1 MSKHITIA
9 GTSLTEFHIIVRSS
23 VQTELEAGSI
33 LTKELHRTIGIA
45 LPVCIKAERTD
56 RLILFT
62 PLPDMSKEGVTVAV
76 RDGNLYLW
84 SERKL
89 TDALYYFLT
98 KWVGW
103 RYLHEDISILKD
115 GDVDLSEGF
124 TDHFVPPFEYRQLD
138 WICAQDP
145 EWMRAN
151 HVNYRGQK
159 WIGFVHT
166 LAGLSE
172 RGDQTTQPCLSDPEV
187 LATVKKNVRKIL
199 SANPDCKILSV
210 SQNDN
215 MNPCKCPKCLAT
227 DEEEG
232 SPAGTLLRF
241 VNAVADD
248 IREDYPDVSIETL
261 AYQYTRKAP
270 KITRPRDNVII
281 RLCSIE
287 CCFSHDLGDASCE
300 VNGAFIHDITEW
312 SKICRR
318 LYIWDYVTDFS
329 YYIPPFP
336 NFRVLRSN
344 MEFFARHNV
353 VGMYP
358 EGNYQSNSGEFAELR
373 AYLLA
378 QCMWNPYMTEE
389 AYQEAIDD
397 FCIGY
402 YGAGGVYVKKFLDFV
417 CEASSGRHFNIWTPP
432 FGIVPEEVYRTHFT
446 TIENWWNAAEAA
458 AENDTYLKRITK
470 SRLQWTYVKLMLNPD
485 PVEGEA
491 FFRTVESLGI
501 RWNEWRN
508 FKADPDFSLSPT
520 EWT

>member
-1 MSKHITIA
+1 MTKRIQIA
-9 GTSLTEFHIIVRSS
+9 GASLAEFQIIVRSN
-23 VQTELEAGSI
+23 THADLEAGA
-33 LTKELHRTIGIA
+33 LLQKELKKTIGVT
-45 LPVCIKAERTD
+45 LPVCIKAERNQK
-56 RLILFT
+56 LILFT
-62 PLPDMSKEGVTVAV
+62 ATRDASRDGITIAV
-76 RDGNLYLW
+76 RNGNLHLH
-84 SERKL
+84 SSGKL
-89 TDALYYFLT
+89 TDALYHFLT
-98 KWVGW
+98 KWIGW
-103 RYLHEDISILKD
+103 RYLYADTAILKD
-115 GDVDLSEGF
+115 GDVELPEGF

-145 EWMRAN
+145 DWMRAN
-151 HVNYRGQK
+151 HVNYRDNK

-166 LAGLSE
+166 LASLSE

-199 SANPDCKILSV
+199 AKDPDCKIISV

-227 DEEEG
+227 DAEEG

-248 IREDYPDVSIETL
+248 IREAYPHVAIETL

-270 KITRPRDNVII
+270 SITRPRDNVIV

-300 VNGAFIHDITEW
+300 VNSAFVHDITEW
-312 SKICRR
+312 SKICNR
-318 LYIWDYVTDFS
+318 LYIWDYVTDFP

-344 MEFFARHNV
+344 MEFFARHHV

-373 AYLLA
+373 SYLLA

-389 AYQEAIDD
+389 EYASAIDD
-397 FCIGY
+397 FCTGY
-402 YGAGGVYVKKFLDFV
+402 YGAGGVYVQKFLNFV
-417 CEASSGRHFNIWTPP
+417 CDATRGRHFNIWAPP
-432 FGIVPEEVYRTHFT
+432 FAIIPEDVYREHFS
-446 TIENWWNAAEAA
+446 TIEEWWNAAESA
-458 AENDTYLKRITK
+458 AENALYLERIKK
-470 SRLQWTYVKLMLNPD
+470 SRLQWTYVKLMLSPN

-508 FKADPDFSLSPT
+508 FTGDPDFTLSPVD
-520 EWT
+520 WK

>member
-1 MSKHITIA
+1 MTKRIQIA
-9 GTSLTEFHIIVRSS
+9 GISLAEFQIIVRSS
-23 VQTELEAGSI
+23 THAELEAGT
-33 LTKELHRTIGIA
+33 LLQKELRQTIGTT
-45 LPVCIKAERTD
+45 LPVCIQAERTE
-56 RLILFT
+56 RLIVFSPT
-62 PLPDMSKEGVTVAV
+62 PDMPQSGLTIAV
-76 RDGNLYLW
+76 RNGNLHLW
-84 SERKL
+84 SDGKL
-89 TDALYYFLT
+89 TDVLYQFLT

-103 RYLHEDISILKD
+103 RYLHVDAAILKE
-115 GDVDLSEGF
+115 GDVDLPEGF

-151 HVNYRGQK
+151 HVNYRDNK

-172 RGDQTTQPCLSDPEV
+172 YGDQTTQPCLSDPAI

-199 SANPDCKILSV
+199 AAHPDCRILSV

-215 MNPCKCPKCLAT
+215 MHPCTCPKCLAA
-227 DEEEG
+227 DAEEG

-248 IREDYPDVSIETL
+248 IREDYPHVAIETL

-270 KITRPRDNVII
+270 AITRPRDNVIV

-287 CCFSHDLGDASCE
+287 CCFSHDLGDPSCA

-312 SKICRR
+312 SKICNR

-344 MEFFARHNV
+344 MEFFAQHHV

-358 EGNYQSNSGEFAELR
+358 EGNYQSNSGEFGELR

-389 AYQEAIDD
+389 EYQAAIDD
-397 FCIGY
+397 FCTGY

-417 CEASSGRHFNIWTPP
+417 CDATRGRHFNIWAPP
-432 FGIVPEEVYRTHFT
+432 FAIIPEEVYREHFAA
-446 TIENWWNAAEAA
+446 IEGWWNAAETV
-458 AENDTYLKRITK
+458 AENDRYLERIRK
-470 SRLQWTYVKLMLNPD
+470 SRLQWTYVKLMLYPD
-485 PVEGEA
+485 PVEGEV

-508 FKADPDFSLSPT
+508 FTADPDFTLSPVD
-520 EWT
+520 WK

>member
-1 MSKHITIA
+1 MTKRIQIA
-9 GTSLTEFHIIVRSS
+9 GISLAEFQIIVRSS
-23 VQTELEAGSI
+23 THAELEAGT
-33 LTKELHRTIGIA
+33 LLQKELRQTIGTT
-45 LPVCIKAERTD
+45 LPVCIQAERSE
-56 RLILFT
+56 RLIVFSPT
-62 PLPDMSKEGVTVAV
+62 PDMPQSGLTIAV
-76 RDGNLYLW
+76 RNGNLHLW
-84 SERKL
+84 SDGKL
-89 TDALYYFLT
+89 TDVLYQFLT

-103 RYLHEDISILKD
+103 RYLHVDAAILKE
-115 GDVDLSEGF
+115 GDVDLPEGF

-151 HVNYRGQK
+151 HVNYRDNK

-172 RGDQTTQPCLSDPEV
+172 YGDQTTQPCLSDPAI

-199 SANPDCKILSV
+199 AAHPDCRILSV

-215 MNPCKCPKCLAT
+215 MHPCTCPKCLAA
-227 DEEEG
+227 DAEEG

-248 IREDYPDVSIETL
+248 IREDYPHVAIETL

-270 KITRPRDNVII
+270 AITRPRDNVIV

-287 CCFSHDLGDASCE
+287 CCFSHDLGDPSCA

-312 SKICRR
+312 SKICNR

-344 MEFFARHNV
+344 MEFFARHHV

-358 EGNYQSNSGEFAELR
+358 EGNYQSNSGEFGELR

-389 AYQEAIDD
+389 EYKAAIDD
-397 FCIGY
+397 FCAGY

-417 CEASSGRHFNIWTPP
+417 CDATWGRHFNIWAPP
-432 FGIVPEEVYRTHFT
+432 FAIIPEEVYREHFAA
-446 TIENWWNAAEAA
+446 IEGWWNAAEAA
-458 AENDTYLKRITK
+458 AENDRYLERIRK
-470 SRLQWTYVKLMLNPD
+470 SRLQWTYVKLMLYPD
-485 PVEGEA
+485 PVEGEV

-508 FKADPDFSLSPT
+508 FTADPDFALSPVD
-520 EWT
+520 WK

>member
-1 MSKHITIA
+1 MTKRIQIA
-9 GTSLTEFHIIVRSS
+9 GISLAEFQIIVRSS
-23 VQTELEAGSI
+23 THAELEAGT
-33 LTKELHRTIGIA
+33 LLQKELRQTIGTT
-45 LPVCIKAERTD
+45 LPVCIQAERTE
-56 RLILFT
+56 RLIVFS
-62 PLPDMSKEGVTVAV
+62 PAPDMPQSGLTIAV
-76 RDGNLYLW
+76 RNGNLHLW
-84 SERKL
+84 SDGKL
-89 TDALYYFLT
+89 TDVLYQFLT

-103 RYLHEDISILKD
+103 RYLHVDAAILKE
-115 GDVDLSEGF
+115 GDVDLPEGF

-151 HVNYRGQK
+151 HVNYRDNK

-172 RGDQTTQPCLSDPEV
+172 YGDQTTQPCLSDPAI

-199 SANPDCKILSV
+199 AAHPDCRILSV

-215 MNPCKCPKCLAT
+215 MHPCTCPKCLAA
-227 DEEEG
+227 DAEEG

-248 IREDYPDVSIETL
+248 IREDYPHVAIETL

-270 KITRPRDNVII
+270 AITRPRDNVIV

-287 CCFSHDLGDASCE
+287 CCFSHDLGDPSCA

-312 SKICRR
+312 SKICNR

-344 MEFFARHNV
+344 MEFFAQHHV

-358 EGNYQSNSGEFAELR
+358 EGNYQSNSGEFGELR

-389 AYQEAIDD
+389 EYQAAIDD
-397 FCIGY
+397 FCTGY

-417 CEASSGRHFNIWTPP
+417 CDATRGRHFNIWAPP
-432 FGIVPEEVYRTHFT
+432 FAIIPEEVYREHFAA
-446 TIENWWNAAEAA
+446 IEGWWNAAETV
-458 AENDTYLKRITK
+458 AENDRYLERIRK
-470 SRLQWTYVKLMLNPD
+470 SRLQWTYVKLMLYPD
-485 PVEGEA
+485 PVEGEV

-508 FKADPDFSLSPT
+508 FTADPDFALSPVD
-520 EWT
+520 WK

>member
-1 MSKHITIA
+1 MTKHIHVA
-9 GTSLTEFHIIVRSS
+9 GASLAEFQIIVRSNS
-23 VQTELEAGSI
+23 HVDLEAGT
-33 LTKELHRTIGIA
+33 LLQKELKKTIGST
-45 LPVCIKAERTD
+45 LPVCIRAVRNQK
-56 RLILFT
+56 LILFT
-62 PLPDMSKEGVTVAV
+62 PVPDSPQDGLTIAV

-84 SERKL
+84 SAVKL
-89 TDALYYFLT
+89 TDAVYQFLT
-98 KWVGW
+98 KWIGW
-103 RYLHEDISILKD
+103 RYLCADAAILHD
-115 GDVDLSEGF
+115 GDVNLPEGF
-124 TDHFVPPFEYRQLD
+124 SDHFVPPFEYRHID

-151 HVNYRGQK
+151 HVNHRDNK
-159 WIGFVHT
+159 WVGFVHT
-166 LAGLSE
+166 LARLSE

-199 SANPDCKILSV
+199 AEHPDCKILSV

-227 DEEEG
+227 DAEEG

-248 IREDYPDVSIETL
+248 IREDYPHVAVETL

-270 KITRPRDNVII
+270 AITRPHDNVIV

-300 VNGAFIHDITEW
+300 ANGAFIHDITEW
-312 SKICRR
+312 SKICNR

-344 MEFFARHNV
+344 MEFFARHHV

-378 QCMWNPYMTEE
+378 QCMWNPYMTEDE
-389 AYQEAIDD
+389 YQAAIDD
-397 FCIGY
+397 FCTGY
-402 YGAGGVYVKKFLDFV
+402 YGAGGVYVKKFLDFI
-417 CEASSGRHFNIWTPP
+417 CDASRDRHFNIWTPP
-432 FGIVPEEVYRTHFT
+432 FGIIPEEVYRTHFK
-446 TIENWWNAAEAA
+446 TIEDWWNAAEAA
-458 AENDTYLKRITK
+458 AENDRYLERITK
-470 SRLQWTYVKLMLNPD
+470 SRLQWTYVKLMLYPD

-491 FFRTVESLGI
+491 FFHTVESLGI

-508 FKADPDFSLSPT
+508 FNADPNFALSPVD
-520 EWT
+520 WK

>member
-1 MSKHITIA
+1 MTKRIQIA
-9 GTSLTEFHIIVRSS
+9 GISLAEFQIIVRSS
-23 VQTELEAGSI
+23 THAELEAGT
-33 LTKELHRTIGIA
+33 LLQKELRQTIGTT
-45 LPVCIKAERTD
+45 LPVCIQAERTE
-56 RLILFT
+56 RLIVFSPT
-62 PLPDMSKEGVTVAV
+62 PDMPQSGLTIAV
-76 RDGNLYLW
+76 RNGNLHLW
-84 SERKL
+84 SDGKL
-89 TDALYYFLT
+89 TDVLYQFLT

-103 RYLHEDISILKD
+103 RYLHVDAAILKE
-115 GDVDLSEGF
+115 GDVDLPEGF

-151 HVNYRGQK
+151 HVNYRDNK

-172 RGDQTTQPCLSDPEV
+172 YGDQTTQPCLSDPAI

-199 SANPDCKILSV
+199 AAHPDCRILSV

-215 MNPCKCPKCLAT
+215 MHPCTCPKCLAA
-227 DEEEG
+227 DAEEG

-248 IREDYPDVSIETL
+248 IREDYPHVAIETL

-270 KITRPRDNVII
+270 AITRPRDNVIV

-287 CCFSHDLGDASCE
+287 CCFSHDLGDPSCE

-312 SKICRR
+312 SKICNR

-344 MEFFARHNV
+344 MEFFAQHHV

-358 EGNYQSNSGEFAELR
+358 EGNYQSNSGEFGELR

-389 AYQEAIDD
+389 EYQAAIDD
-397 FCIGY
+397 FCTGY

-417 CEASSGRHFNIWTPP
+417 CDATRGRHFNIWAPP
-432 FGIVPEEVYRTHFT
+432 FAIIPEEVYREHFAA
-446 TIENWWNAAEAA
+446 IEGWWNAAETA
-458 AENDTYLKRITK
+458 AENDRYLERITR
-470 SRLQWTYVKLMLNPD
+470 SRLQWTYVKLMLCPG
-485 PVEGEA
+485 PVEGEV

-508 FKADPDFSLSPT
+508 FTADPDFALSPVD
-520 EWT
+520 WK